1 MAFRLSAVYQ
11 RDDRYEG
18 VSRIN
23 IYLLRL
29 LYILMFFVLGKE
41 TWTHVL
47 THKGTWEPF
56 DAVAWCVWTAFA
68 TLAALGILRPLKM
81 LPIVLLEIFYKLLWL
96 FLVAYPLW
104 SRGALAGSP
113 AEQITSEFLW
123 VLLPIA
129 AVPWGYAF
137 VNYIYNPKSRPFF
150 SDRDTEEPRTITS

>member
-18 VSRIN
+18 VRTIN

-29 LYILMFFVLGKE
+29 LYVLMFFVLGKE
-41 TWTHVL
+41 TWTHIL
-47 THKGTWEPF
+47 TQKAPWEPL

-96 FLVAYPLW
+96 LLVAYPLW
-104 SRGALAGSP
+104 SRGTLAGSP
-113 AEQITSEFLW
+113 AEQITTEFLW

-137 VNYIYNPKSRPFF
+137 ANYIYNPRSRSFF
-150 SDRDTEEPRTITS
+150 QDRDIEEPRTITS